1 MEKINFIGA
10 YDKTDSIMYIAKILT
25 EMKKKVI
32 IVDATITQK
41 TKYVIPTIDNRS
53 EYIAN
58 YANIDFAIGFT
69 NYNDIKTYL
78 GMPQSAA
85 FTYAVSLDDKVLI
98 TERGAS
104 NDSVNKAPIIDID
117 NSDLLNNFDVYSS
130 KKNYFVTSFD
140 LYALKRGVEVLKRLS
155 LPVEIMKVYF
165 SNLMSQSEDDYF
177 NYIATGCRVKWNQ
190 DKIYFPLLNEDLD
203 VIKENQRLSKIRFKG
218 LSNEY
223 KTSLMEWTQDICGDS
238 NGVKKACRQIE
249 RGV

>member
-41 TKYVIPTIDNRS
+41 SKYVIPTVENKN
-53 EYIAN
+53 EYITN
-58 YANIDFAIGFT
+58 YSNIDFAIGFT

-85 FTYAVSLDDKVLI
+85 FTYDYML
-98 TERGAS
+98 
-104 NDSVNKAPIIDID
+104 IDID

-130 KKNYFVTSFD
+130 KKTYFATSFD
-140 LYALKRGVEVLKRLS
+140 LYALKKGVEVLKRLS
-155 LPVEIMKVYF
+155 LPVEITKVYF
-165 SNLMSQSEDDYF
+165 SNLMSQTEDDYF

>member
-1 MEKINFIGA
+1 
-10 YDKTDSIMYIAKILT
+10 MYIAKILT

-41 TKYVIPTIDNRS
+41 SKYVIPTVENKN
-53 EYIAN
+53 EYITN
-58 YANIDFAIGFT
+58 YSNIDFAIGFT

-85 FTYAVSLDDKVLI
+85 FTYDYML
-98 TERGAS
+98 
-104 NDSVNKAPIIDID
+104 IDID

-130 KKNYFVTSFD
+130 KKTYFVTSFD
-140 LYALKRGVEVLKRLS
+140 LYALKKGVEVLKRLS
-155 LPVEIMKVYF
+155 LPVEITKVYF
-165 SNLMSQSEDDYF
+165 SNLMSQTEDDYF

>member
-1 MEKINFIGA
+1 MKTIGFIGA

-85 FTYAVSLDDKVLI
+85 FTYDYML
-98 TERGAS
+98 
-104 NDSVNKAPIIDID
+104 IDID

-140 LYALKRGVEVLKRLS
+140 LYALKKGVEVLKRLS

>member
-41 TKYVIPTIDNRS
+41 SKYVIPTVENKN
-53 EYIAN
+53 EYITN
-58 YANIDFAIGFT
+58 YSNIDFAIGFT

-85 FTYAVSLDDKVLI
+85 FTYDYML
-98 TERGAS
+98 
-104 NDSVNKAPIIDID
+104 IDID

-130 KKNYFVTSFD
+130 KKTYFVTSFD
-140 LYALKRGVEVLKRLS
+140 LYALKKGVEVLKRLS
-155 LPVEIMKVYF
+155 LPVEITKVYF
-165 SNLMSQSEDDYF
+165 SNLMSQTEDDYF

-249 RGV
+249 RGI

>member
-25 EMKKKVI
+25 EMKKKAI

-85 FTYAVSLDDKVLI
+85 FTYDYML
-98 TERGAS
+98 
-104 NDSVNKAPIIDID
+104 IDID

-140 LYALKRGVEVLKRLS
+140 LYALKKGVEVLKRLS

>member
-41 TKYVIPTIDNRS
+41 TKYIIPTIDSRS
-53 EYIAN
+53 DYIAN

-85 FTYAVSLDDKVLI
+85 FTYDYML
-98 TERGAS
+98 
-104 NDSVNKAPIIDID
+104 IDID

-140 LYALKRGVEVLKRLS
+140 LYALKKGVEVLKRLS

>member
-1 MEKINFIGA
+1 
-10 YDKTDSIMYIAKILT
+10 
-25 EMKKKVI
+25 MKKKVI
-32 IVDATITQK
+32 IVDATITQN

-69 NYNDIKTYL
+69 NNNDIKTYL

-85 FTYAVSLDDKVLI
+85 FTYDFFL
-98 TERGAS
+98 
-104 NDSVNKAPIIDID
+104 IDID
-117 NSDLLNNFDVYSS
+117 YSDLLNNFDVYSS

-140 LYALKRGVEVLKRLS
+140 LYALKKGVEVLKRLS

-165 SNLMSQSEDDYF
+165 SNLMSQSEDDNF

>member
-85 FTYAVSLDDKVLI
+85 FTYDYML
-98 TERGAS
+98 
-104 NDSVNKAPIIDID
+104 IDID

-238 NGVKKACRQIE
+238 NGVKKACRQIVS
-249 RGV
+249 GV

>member
-85 FTYAVSLDDKVLI
+85 FTYDYML
-98 TERGAS
+98 
-104 NDSVNKAPIIDID
+104 IDID

-130 KKNYFVTSFD
+130 KKNYFVTTFD
-140 LYALKRGVEVLKRLS
+140 LYALKKGVEVLKRLS

>member
-78 GMPQSAA
+78 GMPQSAT
-85 FTYAVSLDDKVLI
+85 FTYDYML
-98 TERGAS
+98 
-104 NDSVNKAPIIDID
+104 IDID

-130 KKNYFVTSFD
+130 KKTYFVTSFD
-140 LYALKRGVEVLKRLS
+140 LYALKKGVEVLKRLS
-155 LPVEIMKVYF
+155 LPVEITKVYF
-165 SNLMSQSEDDYF
+165 SNLMSQTEDDYF

>member
-41 TKYVIPTIDNRS
+41 TKYVIPTIDSRS

-85 FTYAVSLDDKVLI
+85 FTYDYML
-98 TERGAS
+98 
-104 NDSVNKAPIIDID
+104 IDID

>member
-85 FTYAVSLDDKVLI
+85 FTYDYML
-98 TERGAS
+98 
-104 NDSVNKAPIIDID
+104 IDID

-140 LYALKRGVEVLKRLS
+140 LYALKKGVEVLKRLS

-249 RGV
+249 RGGEIWQ

>member
-41 TKYVIPTIDNRS
+41 TKYVIPTIDSRS

-85 FTYAVSLDDKVLI
+85 FTYDYML
-98 TERGAS
+98 
-104 NDSVNKAPIIDID
+104 IDID

-140 LYALKRGVEVLKRLS
+140 LYALKKGVEVLKRLS

-223 KTSLMEWTQDICGDS
+223 KTSLMELTQDICGDS

>member
-41 TKYVIPTIDNRS
+41 TKYVIPTIDSRS

-85 FTYAVSLDDKVLI
+85 FTYDYMF
-98 TERGAS
+98 
-104 NDSVNKAPIIDID
+104 IDID

-130 KKNYFVTSFD
+130 KKTYFVTSFD
-140 LYALKRGVEVLKRLS
+140 LYALKKGVEVLKRLS
-155 LPVEIMKVYF
+155 LPVEITKVYF
-165 SNLMSQSEDDYF
+165 SNLMSQTEDDYF

>member
-85 FTYAVSLDDKVLI
+85 FTYDYML
-98 TERGAS
+98 
-104 NDSVNKAPIIDID
+104 IDID

-140 LYALKRGVEVLKRLS
+140 LYALKKGVEVLKRLS

-223 KTSLMEWTQDICGDS
+223 KTSLMEWTQDIC
-238 NGVKKACRQIE
+238 
-249 RGV
+249 

>member
-85 FTYAVSLDDKVLI
+85 FTYDYML
-98 TERGAS
+98 
-104 NDSVNKAPIIDID
+104 IDID

-140 LYALKRGVEVLKRLS
+140 LYALKKGVEVLKRLS

-190 DKIYFPLLNEDLD
+190 DKIYVPLLNEDLD

>member
-41 TKYVIPTIDNRS
+41 IKYVIPTIDSRS

-85 FTYAVSLDDKVLI
+85 FTYDYML
-98 TERGAS
+98 
-104 NDSVNKAPIIDID
+104 IDID

-140 LYALKRGVEVLKRLS
+140 LYALKKGVEVLKRLS

-223 KTSLMEWTQDICGDS
+223 KTSLMELTQDICGDS

>member
-58 YANIDFAIGFT
+58 YANIDLAIGFT

-85 FTYAVSLDDKVLI
+85 FTYDYML
-98 TERGAS
+98 
-104 NDSVNKAPIIDID
+104 IDID

-140 LYALKRGVEVLKRLS
+140 LYALKKGVEVLKRLS

>member
-41 TKYVIPTIDNRS
+41 SKYVIPTVENKN
-53 EYIAN
+53 EYITN
-58 YANIDFAIGFT
+58 YSNIDFAIGFT

-78 GMPQSAA
+78 GMPQSAE
-85 FTYAVSLDDKVLI
+85 FTYDYML
-98 TERGAS
+98 
-104 NDSVNKAPIIDID
+104 IDID

-130 KKNYFVTSFD
+130 KKTYFVTSFD
-140 LYALKRGVEVLKRLS
+140 LYALKKGVEVLKRLS
-155 LPVEIMKVYF
+155 LPVEITKVYF
-165 SNLMSQSEDDYF
+165 SNLMSQTEDDYF

>member
-85 FTYAVSLDDKVLI
+85 FTYEYML
-98 TERGAS
+98 
-104 NDSVNKAPIIDID
+104 IDID

-140 LYALKRGVEVLKRLS
+140 LYALKKGVEVLKRLS

>member
-41 TKYVIPTIDNRS
+41 SKYVIPTVENKN
-53 EYIAN
+53 EYITN
-58 YANIDFAIGFT
+58 YSNIDFAIGFT

-85 FTYAVSLDDKVLI
+85 FTYDYML
-98 TERGAS
+98 
-104 NDSVNKAPIIDID
+104 IDID

-130 KKNYFVTSFD
+130 KKTYFVTSFD
-140 LYALKRGVEVLKRLS
+140 LYALKKGVEVLKRLS
-155 LPVEIMKVYF
+155 LPVEITKVYF
-165 SNLMSQSEDDYF
+165 SNLMSQTEDDYF
-177 NYIATGCRVKWNQ
+177 NYIATGCRVKWDQ
-190 DKIYFPLLNEDLD
+190 EKIYFPLLNEDLD

-223 KTSLMEWTQDICGDS
+223 KMSLIEWTQDICGDS

>member
-25 EMKKKVI
+25 GMKKKVI

-41 TKYVIPTIDNRS
+41 SKYVIPTVENKN
-53 EYIAN
+53 EYITN
-58 YANIDFAIGFT
+58 YSIIDFAIGFT

-85 FTYAVSLDDKVLI
+85 FTYDYML
-98 TERGAS
+98 
-104 NDSVNKAPIIDID
+104 IDID

-130 KKNYFVTSFD
+130 KKTYFVTSFD
-140 LYALKRGVEVLKRLS
+140 LYALKKGVEVLKGLS
-155 LPVEIMKVYF
+155 LPVEITKVYF

>member
-41 TKYVIPTIDNRS
+41 SKYVIPTVENKN
-53 EYIAN
+53 EYITN
-58 YANIDFAIGFT
+58 YSNIDFAIGFT

-78 GMPQSAA
+78 GMPQSAE
-85 FTYAVSLDDKVLI
+85 FTYDYML
-98 TERGAS
+98 
-104 NDSVNKAPIIDID
+104 IDID

-130 KKNYFVTSFD
+130 KKTYFVTSFD
-140 LYALKRGVEVLKRLS
+140 LYALKKGVEVLKRLS
-155 LPVEIMKVYF
+155 LPVEITKVYF
-165 SNLMSQSEDDYF
+165 SNLMSQTEDDYF

-223 KTSLMEWTQDICGDS
+223 KMSLIEWTQDICGDS

>member
-78 GMPQSAA
+78 GMPQSSA
-85 FTYAVSLDDKVLI
+85 FTYDYML
-98 TERGAS
+98 
-104 NDSVNKAPIIDID
+104 IDID

-140 LYALKRGVEVLKRLS
+140 LYALKKGVEVLKRLS

>member
-10 YDKTDSIMYIAKILT
+10 YDKTDSIMYIAKILA

-41 TKYVIPTIDNRS
+41 SKYVIPTVENKN
-53 EYIAN
+53 EYITN
-58 YANIDFAIGFT
+58 YSNIDFAIGFT

-85 FTYAVSLDDKVLI
+85 FTYDYML
-98 TERGAS
+98 
-104 NDSVNKAPIIDID
+104 IDID

-130 KKNYFVTSFD
+130 KKTYFVTSFD
-140 LYALKRGVEVLKRLS
+140 LYALKKGVEVLKRLS
-155 LPVEIMKVYF
+155 LPVEITKVYF
-165 SNLMSQSEDDYF
+165 SNLMSQTEDDYF

>member
-41 TKYVIPTIDNRS
+41 SKYVIPTVENKN
-53 EYIAN
+53 EYITN
-58 YANIDFAIGFT
+58 YSNIDFAIGFT

-85 FTYAVSLDDKVLI
+85 FTYDYML
-98 TERGAS
+98 
-104 NDSVNKAPIIDID
+104 IDID
-117 NSDLLNNFDVYSS
+117 NSDLLKNFDVYSS
-130 KKNYFVTSFD
+130 KKTYFVTSFD
-140 LYALKRGVEVLKRLS
+140 LYALKKGVEVLKRLS
-155 LPVEIMKVYF
+155 LPVEITKVYF
-165 SNLMSQSEDDYF
+165 SNLMSQTEDDYF

>member
-85 FTYAVSLDDKVLI
+85 FTYDYML
-98 TERGAS
+98 
-104 NDSVNKAPIIDID
+104 IDID

>member
-41 TKYVIPTIDNRS
+41 SKYVIPTVENKN
-53 EYIAN
+53 EYITN
-58 YANIDFAIGFT
+58 YYNIDFAKGFT

-85 FTYAVSLDDKVLI
+85 FTYDYML
-98 TERGAS
+98 
-104 NDSVNKAPIIDID
+104 IDID

-130 KKNYFVTSFD
+130 KKTYFVTSFD
-140 LYALKRGVEVLKRLS
+140 LYALKKGVEVLKRLS
-155 LPVEIMKVYF
+155 LRVEITKVYF
-165 SNLMSQSEDDYF
+165 SNLMSQTEDDYF

>member
-85 FTYAVSLDDKVLI
+85 FTYDYML
-98 TERGAS
+98 
-104 NDSVNKAPIIDID
+104 IDID

-140 LYALKRGVEVLKRLS
+140 LYALKKGVEVLKRLS

-249 RGV
+249 RGVYIWQ